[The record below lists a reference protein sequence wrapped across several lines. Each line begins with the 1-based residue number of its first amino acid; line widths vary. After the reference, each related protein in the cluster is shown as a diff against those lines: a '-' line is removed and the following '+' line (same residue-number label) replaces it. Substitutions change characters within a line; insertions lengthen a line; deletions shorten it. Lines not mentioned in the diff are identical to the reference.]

1 VSLTLL
7 RALCGPFNKVTP
19 AETSAC
25 SLGAI
30 TNIGN
35 SDDIDNMTEDGGFPV
50 RRRRK
55 ELELE
60 RERERERERGKKGK
74 SIRRNELFMPIG

>member
-1 VSLTLL
+1 
-7 RALCGPFNKVTP
+7 
-19 AETSAC
+19 
-25 SLGAI
+25 
-30 TNIGN
+30 
-35 SDDIDNMTEDGGFPV
+35 MTEDGGFPV